1 MALLKA
7 GLRTANA
14 IVTLGG
20 SLELEHA
27 KKSFESTHASY
38 AITHDEVTQIKTR
51 IDNRLSDLGDTLKIV
66 KARLD
71 HIEKVLE
78 TPPLSYDT
86 PSRPTICASQS
97 IERFNQQY
105 SGVLSMGFGGVVG
118 GSVAL
123 GAWALVSA
131 IGTASTGT
139 AIGTLSG
146 VAATNATLA
155 WFGGGALA
163 AGGAGMSGG
172 MLVLGG
178 IVAAPIIYFAAKGT
192 RTKAR
197 AFQDQQVLVEQ
208 EHEKLRTLKPELE
221 KQYNEVL
228 AYTVQVKRHCH
239 TWLEQMDNGLAIL
252 FPWGK
257 LSIFYRDLLHIIG
270 IKWKKPEHL
279 ATIETMNQQ
288 TVQFL
293 HFFQNENTQS
303 ASE

>member
-1 MALLKA
+1 MGLLKA

-27 KKSFESTHASY
+27 KASFESTHASY
-38 AITHDEVTQIKTR
+38 KITHDEVTQIKAR
-51 IDNRLSDLGDTLKIV
+51 IDNRISELGDTLKTV

-71 HIEKVLE
+71 HIEQVLE
-78 TPPLSYDT
+78 TTSLSLDKQ
-86 PSRPTICASQS
+86 SLPTMRASKS

-105 SGVLSMGFGGVVG
+105 SGVLSVGFGGIVG
-118 GSVAL
+118 GSMAL

-131 IGTASTGT
+131 IGSASTGT

-178 IVAAPIIYFAAKGT
+178 IVAAPMIYFAAKGAW
-192 RTKAR
+192 TKAR

-208 EHEKLRTLKPELE
+208 EHEKLRALKPELE
-221 KQYNEVL
+221 KQYNDVL
-228 AYTVQVKRHCH
+228 TYTVQLNRHCQ
-239 TWLEQMDNGLAIL
+239 TWLEQMDKGLAIL
-252 FPWGK
+252 YPWGK
-257 LSIFYRDLLHIIG
+257 FSIFYRDLLHIIG
-270 IKWKKPEHL
+270 INWKKSEHL
-279 ATIETMNQQ
+279 AAIETMNQQ

-293 HFFQNENTQS
+293 RFFQNENS
-303 ASE
+303 

>member
-1 MALLKA
+1 MGLLKS

-27 KKSFESTHASY
+27 KASFESTHASY
-38 AITHDEVTQIKTR
+38 KITHDEVTQIKTK
-51 IDNRLSDLGDTLKIV
+51 INNLISELGDMLKTV
-66 KARLD
+66 KARLNL
-71 HIEKVLE
+71 IEQVLE
-78 TPPLSYDT
+78 TTSLSLDKQ
-86 PSRPTICASQS
+86 SRTTVYASQS

-105 SGVLSMGFGGVVG
+105 TGVLSMGFGGVVG
-118 GSVAL
+118 GSMAL

-178 IVAAPIIYFAAKGT
+178 IVAAPIIYFAAKGAW
-192 RTKAR
+192 TKAH
-197 AFQDQQVLVEQ
+197 AFKDQEVLVEQ
-208 EHEKLRTLKPELE
+208 EHEKLLALKPELE
-221 KQYNEVL
+221 KQYNDVL
-228 AYTVQVKRHCH
+228 AYTFQLNRHCR
-239 TWLEQMDNGLAIL
+239 TWLEQMDNGLATL
-252 FPWGK
+252 YPWGK
-257 LSIFYRDLLHIIG
+257 LSIFYRDLLYIIG
-270 IKWKKPEHL
+270 IKWKKPDHL
-279 ATIETMNQQ
+279 AAIETMNQQ
-288 TVQFL
+288 TVEFL
-293 HFFQNENTQS
+293 HFFQNENP
-303 ASE
+303 

>member
-1 MALLKA
+1 MGLLKA

-27 KKSFESTHASY
+27 KASFESTHASY
-38 AITHDEVTQIKTR
+38 KITHDEVTQIKAK
-51 IDNRLSDLGDTLKIV
+51 IDNRLSELGDTLKTV

-71 HIEKVLE
+71 RIEQVLE
-78 TPPLSYDT
+78 TT
-86 PSRPTICASQS
+86 PHTFDKQSRPTIQATQS

-105 SGVLSMGFGGVVG
+105 SGVLSVGFGGIVG
-118 GSVAL
+118 GSMAL

-178 IVAAPIIYFAAKGT
+178 IVAAPIIYFAAKGAW
-192 RTKAR
+192 TKAR
-197 AFQDQQVLVEQ
+197 AFQDQEVLVKQ
-208 EHEKLRTLKPELE
+208 EHEKLLTLKPEIE
-221 KQYNEVL
+221 KQYNDVF
-228 AYTVQVKRHCH
+228 AYTVQLNLHCRR
-239 TWLEQMDNGLAIL
+239 WMEQMDNGLSIL
-252 FPWGK
+252 YPWGK
-257 LSIFYRDLLHIIG
+257 LNIFYRDLLHIIG

-279 ATIETMNQQ
+279 AAIETMNQQ

-293 HFFQNENTQS
+293 RFFQNENTCPGDQ
-303 ASE
+303 

>member
-1 MALLKA
+1 MGLLKA

-14 IVTLGG
+14 IITLGG

-27 KKSFESTHASY
+27 KASLESTHASY
-38 AITHDEVTQIKTR
+38 KITHDEVTQIKTKT
-51 IDNRLSDLGDTLKIV
+51 DNCISELGDTLKIV

-71 HIEKVLE
+71 HIEQVLE
-78 TPPLSYDT
+78 TTFLSLDKK
-86 PSRPTICASQS
+86 SRPTMHALQS

-105 SGVLSMGFGGVVG
+105 SGVLSAGFGGIVG
-118 GSVAL
+118 GSMAL

-139 AIGTLSG
+139 AISTLSG

-178 IVAAPIIYFAAKGT
+178 IVAAPIIYFAAKSAW
-192 RTKAR
+192 TKAR
-197 AFQDQQVLVEQ
+197 AFQDQEELVKQ

-221 KQYNEVL
+221 KQYKDVL
-228 AYTVQVKRHCH
+228 AYTIPLNRHCH
-239 TWLEQMDNGLAIL
+239 TWLEQMDNGLSIL
-252 FPWGK
+252 YPWGK
-257 LSIFYRDLLHIIG
+257 CSIFYRNLLHIIG
-270 IKWKKPEHL
+270 IKWKKTEHL
-279 ATIETMNQQ
+279 AAIETMNQQ

-293 HFFQNENTQS
+293 HFFQNENTWPAPQ
-303 ASE
+303 

>member
-1 MALLKA
+1 MGLLKA

-27 KKSFESTHASY
+27 KASFESTHASY
-38 AITHDEVTQIKTR
+38 KTMHDEVTLIKTK
-51 IDNRLSDLGDTLKIV
+51 IDNRISELGDTLKTV
-66 KARLD
+66 KTRLD
-71 HIEKVLE
+71 NIEQLLE
-78 TPPLSYDT
+78 TTSSSLEKQ
-86 PSRPTICASQS
+86 SRPTMHALQS
-97 IERFNQQY
+97 IELFNQQY
-105 SGVLSMGFGGVVG
+105 SGVLSVGFGGIMG
-118 GSVAL
+118 GSMAL

-178 IVAAPIIYFAAKGT
+178 IVAAPIIYFAAKGAW
-192 RTKAR
+192 TKAR
-197 AFQDQQVLVEQ
+197 AFQDQEVLVEQ
-208 EHEKLRTLKPELE
+208 EHEKLRALKPELE
-221 KQYNEVL
+221 KQYNDVL
-228 AYTVQVKRHCH
+228 TYTIQLNSHCH

-252 FPWGK
+252 YPWGK
-257 LSIFYRDLLHIIG
+257 FSIFYRDLLHIIG

-279 ATIETMNQQ
+279 AAIETMNQQ
-288 TVQFL
+288 TIQFL
-293 HFFQNENTQS
+293 RFFQNENT
-303 ASE
+303 

>member
-1 MALLKA
+1 MGLLKA

-27 KKSFESTHASY
+27 KASFESTHATY
-38 AITHDEVTQIKTR
+38 KITHDEVTQIKTK
-51 IDNRLSDLGDTLKIV
+51 IDNHISELGDMLKTV

-71 HIEKVLE
+71 HIEQVLE
-78 TPPLSYDT
+78 TTPLSLDKQ
-86 PSRPTICASQS
+86 SRPIVCASQS
-97 IERFNQQY
+97 IDRFNQQY

-118 GSVAL
+118 GSMAL

-139 AIGTLSG
+139 AIGALSG

-178 IVAAPIIYFAAKGT
+178 IVAAPIIYFAAKGAW
-192 RTKAR
+192 TKAR
-197 AFQDQQVLVEQ
+197 AFHDKEVLVEQ
-208 EHEKLRTLKPELE
+208 EHEKLRALKPELE
-221 KQYNEVL
+221 KQYNDVL
-228 AYTVQVKRHCH
+228 AYTVQLNRHCH
-239 TWLEQMDNGLAIL
+239 TWFEQMDNGLAIL
-252 FPWGK
+252 YPWGK
-257 LSIFYRDLLHIIG
+257 FSIFYRDLLHIIG
-270 IKWKKPEHL
+270 IKWKKPDHL
-279 ATIETMNQQ
+279 AAIETMNQQ
-288 TVQFL
+288 TVHFL
-293 HFFQNENTQS
+293 HFFQNENP
-303 ASE
+303 

>member
-1 MALLKA
+1 MGLLKA

-27 KKSFESTHASY
+27 KASFESTHASY
-38 AITHDEVTQIKTR
+38 KITHDEITQIKTR
-51 IDNRLSDLGDTLKIV
+51 IDNRISELGDTLKTV

-78 TPPLSYDT
+78 TTPLSLDKQ
-86 PSRPTICASQS
+86 SRPTIRALPS

-105 SGVLSMGFGGVVG
+105 SGVLNVGFGGIVG
-118 GSVAL
+118 GSMAL
-123 GAWALVSA
+123 GTWALVSA

-178 IVAAPIIYFAAKGT
+178 IVAAPMIYFAAKGAW
-192 RTKAR
+192 TKAR
-197 AFQDQQVLVEQ
+197 AFQEQEVLVEQ
-208 EHEKLRTLKPELE
+208 EHEKLRALKPELE
-221 KQYNEVL
+221 KQYNDVF
-228 AYTVQVKRHCH
+228 AYTVQLNRHCH

-252 FPWGK
+252 YPWGK
-257 LSIFYRDLLHIIG
+257 FSIFYRDMLHIIG

-279 ATIETMNQQ
+279 AAIETMNQQ
-288 TVQFL
+288 TLQFL
-293 HFFQNENTQS
+293 HFFQNENT
-303 ASE
+303 

>member
-1 MALLKA
+1 MGLLKA

-27 KKSFESTHASY
+27 KASFESTHASY
-38 AITHDEVTQIKTR
+38 KTTHDEVTLIKTK
-51 IDNRLSDLGDTLKIV
+51 IDNRISELGDTLKTV
-66 KARLD
+66 KTRLD
-71 HIEKVLE
+71 NIEKLLE
-78 TPPLSYDT
+78 TTSSFLEKQ
-86 PSRPTICASQS
+86 SRPPMHALQS
-97 IERFNQQY
+97 IELFNQQY
-105 SGVLSMGFGGVVG
+105 SGVLSVGFGGIMG
-118 GSVAL
+118 GSMAL

-172 MLVLGG
+172 ILVLGG
-178 IVAAPIIYFAAKGT
+178 MVAAPIIYFAAKGAW
-192 RTKAR
+192 TKAR
-197 AFQDQQVLVEQ
+197 AFQDQEVLVKQ
-208 EHEKLRTLKPELE
+208 EHEKLRGLKPELE
-221 KQYNEVL
+221 KQYNDVL
-228 AYTVQVKRHCH
+228 TYTIQMNSHCH
-239 TWLEQMDNGLAIL
+239 TWLEQMDNGFAIL
-252 FPWGK
+252 YPWGK
-257 LSIFYRDLLHIIG
+257 FTMFYRDFLHLIG

-279 ATIETMNQQ
+279 AAIETMNQQ

-293 HFFQNENTQS
+293 HFFQNENS
-303 ASE
+303 